1 MLVVTWRREYV
12 GSHMEEGICWWSDGE
27 GSMLVVTWRR
37 EYVGGHFQEGICW
50 WSLGG
55 GNMLVVTWRRE
66 YVGGPMEEGIY
77 WWSPWKG
84 RGICWDCGKILVSYY
99 AQCEKNFCKK
109 NPPPPLSFFWLDV
122 LGDPGRGGRVYFG
135 DHCEGK
141 IFWGPLTRGICWWYA
156 GTVEYYCHIMHNV
169 KRISAKKNLSPPTH
183 TTQYSKNFFLKI

>member
-84 RGICWDCGKILVSYY
+84 RGICWDCGRILVSYY
-99 AQCEKNFCKK
+99 AQCEKNFFK
-109 NPPPPLSFFWLDV
+109 PPPPYPVFGLMYWGTLE
-122 LGDPGRGGRVYFG
+122 GGGEYISGITVKGKYFG
-135 DHCEGK
+135 V
-141 IFWGPLTRGICWWYA
+141 PLPG
-156 GTVEYYCHIMHNV
+156 EYVGGM
-169 KRISAKKNLSPPTH
+169 LG
-183 TTQYSKNFFLKI
+183 L